1 MTQTKKCDI
10 CRSRKVKCD
19 EKKPK
24 CGPCRKKN
32 RLCAYTFGKATSIVR
47 EDPKQYSG
55 HGKVK
60 IAPLIYPLLSYK
72 QPAPIKDAM
81 PRDGPLTN
89 REGADSEKSQY
100 EPDTGTSNPP
110 ESDLLSKRVWHT
122 IITGPSRPT
131 DLLASRWVHLLGP
144 HTVELDPF
152 TTHSSWIGSIP
163 SHIGHSNALDLAI
176 EYAVSAF
183 AGFRDPS
190 LSRQRT
196 ALLNKGKAL
205 KALRAALNNEKGK
218 INYDVVVATKLHSY
232 AEVTFAGTICLSL
245 FSLSIRVD
253 LCRRRFFQLYSTLPW
268 TFRAPAFRSPYRH
281 GS

>member
-32 RLCAYTFGKATSIVR
+32 RLCAYTFGKATFIVR

-60 IAPLIYPLLSYK
+60 IAPLIYPLLYYK
-72 QPAPIKDAM
+72 QPTPIKDAM
-81 PRDGPLTN
+81 PKDGPLTN
-89 REGADSEKSQY
+89 REGADFEKSQD
-100 EPDTGTSNPP
+100 EPGSGESNPP
-110 ESDLLSKRVWHT
+110 NFALLSKRMSPT
-122 IITGPSRPT
+122 IITGPSRPA
-131 DLLASRWVHLLGP
+131 DLLASRWVYLLGP

-152 TTHSSWIGSIP
+152 TTHDSWIGSIP
-163 SHIGHSNALDLAI
+163 SRIGHSDALDLAI

-183 AGFRDPS
+183 AGFRDPT
-190 LSRQRT
+190 LSKQRT
-196 ALLNKGKAL
+196 ALLNKGRAL
-205 KALRAALNNEKGK
+205 KALRAALGNEKGK

-232 AEVTFAGTICLSL
+232 AEVTSAGIICLPL
-245 FSLSIRVD
+245 FMLSIQID
-253 LCRRRFFQLYSTLPW
+253 LCRRRYF
-268 TFRAPAFRSPYRH
+268 
-281 GS
+281 